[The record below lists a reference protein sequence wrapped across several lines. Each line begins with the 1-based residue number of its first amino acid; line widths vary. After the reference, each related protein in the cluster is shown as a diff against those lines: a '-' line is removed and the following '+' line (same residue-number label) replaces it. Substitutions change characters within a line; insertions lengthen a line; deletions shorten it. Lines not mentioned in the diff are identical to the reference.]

1 MRLGLPRNKSGLKAN
16 RREEKTMLS
25 PEERERGN
33 RKRKLK
39 NLKRKALRG
48 VVKEP
53 KMDSREAVL
62 KHFQGLWSREAIA

>member
-39 NLKRKALRG
+39 NLKRKALR
-48 VVKEP
+48 VAKEP

-62 KHFQGLWSREAIA
+62 KHFQRLWSREAIA